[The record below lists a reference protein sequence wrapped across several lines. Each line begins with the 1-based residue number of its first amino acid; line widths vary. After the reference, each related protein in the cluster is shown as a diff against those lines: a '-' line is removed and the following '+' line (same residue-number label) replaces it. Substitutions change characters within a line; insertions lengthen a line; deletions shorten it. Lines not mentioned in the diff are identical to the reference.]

1 MFWNNVKAELDYL
14 GLSQKELSAKTGINL
29 GTLKNQI
36 CRNVIPDAV
45 SAVKI
50 AQVLNTTV
58 EYLVTGNNNAAKVY
72 EENMKKEL
80 LKTLTTVLN
89 IKPDKQTSFHIDI
102 PDKLM
107 VADNEP
113 KYDK

>member
-14 GLSQKELSAKTGINL
+14 GLSQKELSARTGINL

-50 AQVLNTTV
+50 AKVLNTTV
-58 EYLVTGNNNAAKVY
+58 EYLVTG
-72 EENMKKEL
+72 ENENKAEKEL
-80 LKTLTTVLN
+80 TELKA
-89 IKPDKQTSFHIDI
+89 
-102 PDKLM
+102 KL
-107 VADNEP
+107 ADLIMFKN
-113 KYDK
+113 